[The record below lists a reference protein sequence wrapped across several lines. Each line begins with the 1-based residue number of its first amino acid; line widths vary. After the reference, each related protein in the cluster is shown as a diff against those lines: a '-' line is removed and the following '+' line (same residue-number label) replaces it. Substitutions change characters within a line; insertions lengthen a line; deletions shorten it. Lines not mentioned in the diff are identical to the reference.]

1 MRLLQSHLK
10 SKYMLEQSQYPFSSG
25 QGGGSKSP
33 IGLILILFGLTLV
46 AVAVNHLQYSE
57 KYEEE

>member
-1 MRLLQSHLK
+1 
-10 SKYMLEQSQYPFSSG
+10 MLEQSQYPFSSS

-46 AVAVNHLQYSE
+46 AVAANHLHNSINSN
-57 KYEEE
+57 EE